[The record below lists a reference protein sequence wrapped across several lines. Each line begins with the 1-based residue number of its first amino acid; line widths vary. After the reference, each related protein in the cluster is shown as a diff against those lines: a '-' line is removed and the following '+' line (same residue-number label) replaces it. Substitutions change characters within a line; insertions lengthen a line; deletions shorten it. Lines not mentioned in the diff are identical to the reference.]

1 MLDTNNEEFLHARH
15 NVRLM
20 EEQAERFRRRKVLT
34 GEWTEAESAGKLQQY
49 IEEMEEEN
57 NNMPDTKT
65 YIRDLT
71 RTLNELEL
79 NHKT

>member
-34 GEWTEAESAGKLQQY
+34 GEWTEAESVDKLHQY
-49 IEEMEEEN
+49 IE
-57 NNMPDTKT
+57 
-65 YIRDLT
+65 
-71 RTLNELEL
+71 
-79 NHKT
+79 